1 MRWARHRAGKSAGK
15 LGYQH
20 CWCRTDSG
28 RKQTSAGSIQGG
40 PLAGLTSSWTWAWLP
55 VPESEAPAP
64 AAALPS
70 RWHWPVR
77 GGAGGLPC
85 CPAASACGR
94 LPLPLLLALR
104 AGGLPAAGCA
114 PQLGSAL
121 ASSGGWRSPC
131 RASSSTLQAGKQAGR
146 GEAVPALTSAGRLL
160 LHPPLVDLLPGD
172 QNRCGTQHGQR
183 SALTKPTR
191 HRRGRWRGSKR
202 RGRTAICRQTVA
214 RSGCRRHAPAAEG
227 GTEGLGT
234 QWGGSQP
241 PAAPPAPSQPHA
253 ARRPGRWRAPH
264 AECCL
269 GRAAGRRAGG
279 QERGWSVM

>member
-1 MRWARHRAGKSAGK
+1 VRTTAWKRSGQQRW
-15 LGYQH
+15 
-20 CWCRTDSG
+20 
-28 RKQTSAGSIQGG
+28 
-40 PLAGLTSSWTWAWLP
+40 LAQS
-55 VPESEAPAP
+55 
-64 AAALPS
+64 
-70 RWHWPVR
+70 
-77 GGAGGLPC
+77 
-85 CPAASACGR
+85 
-94 LPLPLLLALR
+94 
-104 AGGLPAAGCA
+104 
-114 PQLGSAL
+114 QL
-121 ASSGGWRSPC
+121 PC

-183 SALTKPTR
+183 SALAKPTR
-191 HRRGRWRGSKR
+191 HRRGRWRGSMR

-234 QWGGSQP
+234 QRGGSQP

-253 ARRPGRWRAPH
+253 ARRPGRWRAPR
-264 AECCL
+264 AECCP